1 MSILHSE
8 AFTLDK
14 KALAMLGEM
23 SEELLTDCTL
33 SIGTWILFNY

>member
-14 KALAMLGEM
+14 KALVMLGEM

>member
-1 MSILHSE
+1 MSTLHSE

-23 SEELLTDCTL
+23 SEELVTNCTL